1 MIGNVRQWYR
11 KHRKISYLDSNYEI
25 KVDQET
31 LEKSRVCTG
40 VSTIKT
46 GYSIRFSAKNADEL
60 HKLCLDSPSEYSNN
74 MTTSYI
80 VQRGENKGPTSL
92 VTVQSFKDCRDA
104 EVIEELFRFGRIAN
118 PAVRQL
124 LAEEKVGKVLP
135 PSMITRPYT

>member
-11 KHRKISYLDSNYEI
+11 KHREISYLDSNYEI

-92 VTVQSFKDCRDA
+92 VTVRSFKDCRDA
-104 EVIEELFRFGRIAN
+104 EDIEEPLPVWEDRKSCCKTTSGRRKSWKGN
-118 PAVRQL
+118 CRSL
-124 LAEEKVGKVLP
+124 
-135 PSMITRPYT
+135 